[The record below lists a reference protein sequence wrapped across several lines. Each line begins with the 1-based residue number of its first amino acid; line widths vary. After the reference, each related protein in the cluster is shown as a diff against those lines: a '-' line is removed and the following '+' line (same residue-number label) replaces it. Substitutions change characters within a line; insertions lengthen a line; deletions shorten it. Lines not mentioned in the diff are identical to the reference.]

1 MMTRWSICAH
11 HWKTLIDPDAEWW
24 VAKSDYNHQQKLI
37 NSGLMWA
44 KSVFG
49 TEYEYKYYLGLDF
62 EW

>member
-24 VAKSDYNHQQKLI
+24 MAKSDYNHQQKLI
-37 NSGLMWA
+37 NSGRMWA

-49 TEYEYKYYLGLDF
+49 TEYEYYLGLDF